1 MKVIYVGE
9 LTESNRVIRDVC
21 DELGVALEFSTE
33 LNVLDSDSIIL
44 DLSYVKKNMPVDD
57 SLKFLNENY
66 NGRVIIYAPNTDYTD
81 EALKLCYTNGFT
93 NVIRDYLSA
102 GVRKKLTEYLSQER
116 PVKIEQSLPV
126 PKNDNPMNGITKK
139 IGVIGI
145 MPRIGATTQAVQ
157 LVKTLSA
164 LGKKACY
171 IQENDS
177 AFLDSLELFFS
188 DVKKDNERGRLVY
201 QDIFFY
207 KDKNYA
213 YSQDYDYL
221 IYDYGNC
228 SNMEQLPAD
237 FYANDIRI
245 VVCGGNA
252 EEVAALTTLS
262 LQLYQDE
269 NIIYIFSF
277 IDPDDRSEVLDL
289 MGDRRERVFFAPF
302 TPDCFRLYED
312 SAKLYRELLGFRE
325 EQISKSKRGF
335 GWKRRR

>member
-1 MKVIYVGE
+1 MKVIYIGE
-9 LTESNRVIRDVC
+9 LSESNHVIRDVC
-21 DELGVALEFSTE
+21 NEMGVALDFSTE
-33 LNVLDSDSIIL
+33 LNMFDIDGIIL

-57 SLKFLNENY
+57 SLIYLKENY
-66 NGRVIIYAPNTDYTD
+66 NSKVLIYAPDTDYAD
-81 EALKLCYTNGFT
+81 EALKLCYANGFT

-102 GVRKKLTEYLSQER
+102 GVRKKLKKYLSQER
-116 PVKIEQSLPV
+116 PKIIEQPLPA
-126 PKNDNPMNGITKK
+126 PKINNPTIGVTKK

-157 LVKTLSA
+157 FVKTLSM
-164 LGKKACY
+164 LGKRVCY

-188 DVKKDNERGRLVY
+188 DVKKESDRGSLVY

-207 KDKNYA
+207 KEKNYA
-213 YSQDYDYL
+213 YSQDDDYL
-221 IYDYGNC
+221 VFDYGNC
-228 SNMEQLPAD
+228 ADMEQLPAD
-237 FYANDIRI
+237 FYANDLRI

-252 EEVAALTTLS
+252 EEVAALTMLS
-262 LQLYQDE
+262 HQLYQDE

-289 MGDRRERVFFAPF
+289 MGDRRERVFFAPV

-312 SAKLYRELLGFRE
+312 SAKLYRELLGFKE
-325 EQISKSKRGF
+325 EQLPKSKHGF
-335 GWKRRR
+335 GWRRRR

>member
-1 MKVIYVGE
+1 MKVIYFGE
-9 LTESNRVIRDVC
+9 LSENNRVIRDVC
-21 DELGVALEFSTE
+21 NEMGVVLEFSKD
-33 LNVLDSDSIIL
+33 LNVLDVDVIIP

-116 PVKIEQSLPV
+116 PVKTRQLLSV
-126 PKNDNPMNGITKK
+126 QKNDHPTIGVTKK

-157 LVKTLSA
+157 LVRMLST

-171 IQENDS
+171 IQENAS
-177 AFLDSLELFFS
+177 AFLDSMELFFS
-188 DVKKDNERGRLVY
+188 GVKKENERGRLVY

-213 YSQDYDYL
+213 YSKDYDYL
-221 IYDYGNC
+221 VFDYGNC
-228 SNMEQLPAD
+228 TELEQLPAD

-252 EEVAALTTLS
+252 EEVAALTRFS
-262 LQLYQDE
+262 NQLYRDE
-269 NIIYIFSF
+269 SISFVFSF

-302 TPDCFRLYED
+302 MPDCFRLYED

>member
-1 MKVIYVGE
+1 MKVIYIGE

-21 DELGVALEFSTE
+21 NEMGVAFELSTE
-33 LNVLDSDSIIL
+33 MNVLDIDGIIL
-44 DLSYVKKNMPVDD
+44 DLAYVKKNLPVDD
-57 SLKFLNENY
+57 TLKFLKENY
-66 NGRVIIYAPNTDYTD
+66 SGRVIIYAPHTDYTD
-81 EALKLCYTNGFT
+81 EALKLCYANGFT

-102 GVRKKLTEYLSQER
+102 GVRKKLMEYLSQER
-116 PVKIEQSLPV
+116 PVKTEQPLPV
-126 PKNDNPMNGITKK
+126 PKNENPMNGITKK

-157 LVKTLSA
+157 LVKILSTLC
-164 LGKKACY
+164 KKVCY

-228 SNMEQLPAD
+228 ADLEQLPAD
-237 FYANDIRI
+237 FYANDLRI

-262 LQLYQDE
+262 HQLYQDE

-277 IDPDDRSEVLDL
+277 VDPEDYSEVSDL
-289 MGDRRERVFFAPF
+289 MGDRRDRVYFAPF

-312 SAKLYRELLGFRE
+312 STKLYRELLGFKE
-325 EQISKSKRGF
+325 EQTSKSKRGF
-335 GWKRRR
+335 GWRRRR

>member
-1 MKVIYVGE
+1 MKVIYIGE

-21 DELGVALEFSTE
+21 DEMGVALEFSTE
-33 LNVLDSDSIIL
+33 LNVLSSDGIIL
-44 DLSYVKKNMPVDD
+44 GLSYVKKNMPVED
-57 SLKFLNENY
+57 SLKFLKENY
-66 NGRVIIYAPNTDYTD
+66 NGRVIIYAPNTDSID

-93 NVIRDYLSA
+93 NFIRDYLSA
-102 GVRKKLTEYLSQER
+102 GVRKKLKEYLSQER
-116 PVKIEQSLPV
+116 SVIIEQPISV
-126 PKNDNPMNGITKK
+126 PKSDDPMNGITKK

-145 MPRIGATTQAVQ
+145 MPRIGATTQTVQ
-157 LVKTLSA
+157 LVRMLST

-171 IQENDS
+171 IQENAS
-177 AFLDSLELFFS
+177 AFLDSMELFFS
-188 DVKKDNERGRLVY
+188 DVKKENERGRLVY

-213 YSQDYDYL
+213 YSQNYDYL
-221 IYDYGNC
+221 VFDYGNC
-228 SNMEQLPAD
+228 GELEQLPAD
-237 FYANDIRI
+237 FYANDSRI

-252 EEVAALTTLS
+252 EEVAALTRLS
-262 LQLYQDE
+262 NQLYRDE
-269 NIIYIFSF
+269 NISFIFSF

>member
-1 MKVIYVGE
+1 MKVIYFGE
-9 LTESNRVIRDVC
+9 PSENNRVIRDVC
-21 DELGVALEFSTE
+21 DEMGVALEFSTD
-33 LNVLDSDSIIL
+33 LNVLDSDGIIL
-44 DLSYVKKNMPVDD
+44 GLSYLKKNMPVED

-66 NGRVIIYAPNTDYTD
+66 NGIVIIYAPNTDYTD
-81 EALKLCYTNGFT
+81 EALKLCCANGFT

-102 GVRKKLTEYLSQER
+102 GVRKKLMEYLSQER
-116 PVKIEQSLPV
+116 PVKTEQPLPV
-126 PKNDNPMNGITKK
+126 TKNENPMNGITKK

-145 MPRIGATTQAVQ
+145 MPRIGTTTQAVQ

-188 DVKKDNERGRLVY
+188 EVKKDNERGRLVY

-221 IYDYGNC
+221 VFDYGNC
-228 SNMEQLPAD
+228 ADLEQLPAD
-237 FYANDIRI
+237 FYANDLRI
-245 VVCGGNA
+245 VICGGNA

-262 LQLYQDE
+262 HQLYQDE

-277 IDPDDRSEVLDL
+277 VDPEDYSEVSDL

-302 TPDCFRLYED
+302 TPECFRLYED
-312 SAKLYRELLGFRE
+312 SAKLYREMLGFKE
-325 EQISKSKRGF
+325 EQTSKSRRGF
-335 GWKRRR
+335 CWRRRR

>member
-1 MKVIYVGE
+1 MKVIYIGE
-9 LTESNRVIRDVC
+9 LSESNHVIRDVC
-21 DELGVALEFSTE
+21 NEMGVALDFSTE
-33 LNVLDSDSIIL
+33 LNVLDIDSIIL
-44 DLSYVKKNMPVDD
+44 DLAYVKKNMPVDD
-57 SLKFLNENY
+57 SLIFLKENY
-66 NGRVIIYAPNTDYTD
+66 NGRAIVYAPNTDYTD
-81 EALKLCYTNGFT
+81 EALKLCYANGFT

-116 PVKIEQSLPV
+116 PVITEQPLPI
-126 PKNDNPMNGITKK
+126 PKKENPTNIITKK

-157 LVKTLSA
+157 FAKTLST
-164 LGKKACY
+164 LSKRVCY
-171 IQENDS
+171 IQENDY

-188 DVKKDNERGRLVY
+188 DVKKESERGMLVY

-207 KDKNYA
+207 NDKNHA

-221 IYDYGNC
+221 VLDYGNC
-228 SNMEQLPAD
+228 ANMEQLPAD
-237 FYANDIRI
+237 FYANDLRI

-262 LQLYQDE
+262 HQLYQDE

-312 SAKLYRELLGFRE
+312 SAKLYRELLGFKE
-325 EQISKSKRGF
+325 EQLPKSKHGF
-335 GWKRRR
+335 GWRRRR

>member
-1 MKVIYVGE
+1 MKVIYFGE
-9 LTESNRVIRDVC
+9 PSENNRVIRDVC
-21 DELGVALEFSTE
+21 DEMGVALEFSTE
-33 LNVLDSDSIIL
+33 LNVLNSDGIIL
-44 DLSYVKKNMPVDD
+44 GLSYVKKNMPVED
-57 SLKFLNENY
+57 SLKFLKENY

-93 NVIRDYLSA
+93 NFIRDYLSA

-116 PVKIEQSLPV
+116 PVKTRQLLSV
-126 PKNDNPMNGITKK
+126 QKNDHPTIGVTKK

-157 LVKTLSA
+157 LVRMLST

-171 IQENDS
+171 IQENAS
-177 AFLDSLELFFS
+177 VFLDSMGLFFS
-188 DVKKDNERGRLVY
+188 DVKQENERGRLVY

-207 KDKNYA
+207 KDKNFA
-213 YSQDYDYL
+213 YSQNYDYL
-221 IYDYGNC
+221 VFDYGNC
-228 SNMEQLPAD
+228 AELEQLPAD

-252 EEVAALTTLS
+252 EEVAALTRLS
-262 LQLYQDE
+262 NPLYRDE
-269 NIIYIFSF
+269 NISFIFSF

>member
-1 MKVIYVGE
+1 MKVIYIGE
-9 LTESNRVIRDVC
+9 LTENNRVIRDVC
-21 DELGVALEFSTE
+21 DEMGVVLEFSKD
-33 LNVLDSDSIIL
+33 LNVFDVDVIIP
-44 DLSYVKKNMPVDD
+44 DLSFVKKNMPDD
-57 SLKFLNENY
+57 FIKFLKENY
-66 NGRVIIYAPNTDYTD
+66 NSKVIIYAPKTDYID

-102 GVRKKLTEYLSQER
+102 GVRKKLKEYLSQER
-116 PVKIEQSLPV
+116 SVIIEQPISV
-126 PKNDNPMNGITKK
+126 PKSDDPMNGITKK

-145 MPRIGATTQAVQ
+145 MPRIGATTQTVQ
-157 LVKTLSA
+157 LVRMLST

-171 IQENDS
+171 IQENAS
-177 AFLDSLELFFS
+177 AFLDSMELFFS
-188 DVKKDNERGRLVY
+188 DVKKENERGRLVY

-213 YSQDYDYL
+213 YSQNYDYL
-221 IYDYGNC
+221 VFDYGNC
-228 SNMEQLPAD
+228 AELEQLPAD

-252 EEVAALTTLS
+252 EEVAALTRFS
-262 LQLYQDE
+262 NQLYRDE
-269 NIIYIFSF
+269 SISFVFSF

-312 SAKLYRELLGFRE
+312 SAKLYHELLGFKE
-325 EQISKSKRGF
+325 EQTSKSKRGF
-335 GWKRRR
+335 GWRRRR

>member
-1 MKVIYVGE
+1 MKVIYIGE

-21 DELGVALEFSTE
+21 DEMGVALGFSTE
-33 LNVLDSDSIIL
+33 LNVLDSDGIIL
-44 DLSYVKKNMPVDD
+44 DLSYVKKNMFVED
-57 SLKFLNENY
+57 SFKFLRENY
-66 NGRVIIYAPNTDYTD
+66 NGKVIIYAPNTDYTD
-81 EALKLCYTNGFT
+81 EALKLCYMNGFT

-102 GVRKKLTEYLSQER
+102 GVRKKLMEYLSQER
-116 PVKIEQSLPV
+116 PVKTEHPLPV
-126 PKNDNPMNGITKK
+126 PKNDNQMNGITKK

-145 MPRIGATTQAVQ
+145 MSRIGATTQAVQ
-157 LVKTLSA
+157 LVKTLPT

-177 AFLDSLELFFS
+177 DLLDSMELFFS
-188 DVKKDNERGRLVY
+188 DVKKEDERGRLVY

-213 YSQDYDYL
+213 YSQNYDYL
-221 IYDYGNC
+221 VFDYGNC
-228 SNMEQLPAD
+228 TELEQLPAD

-252 EEVAALTTLS
+252 EEVAALTRLS
-262 LQLYQDE
+262 NQLYRDE
-269 NIIYIFSF
+269 NISFVFSF

-289 MGDRRERVFFAPF
+289 MGDRRERVLFAPF

>member
-1 MKVIYVGE
+1 MKVIYFGE
-9 LTESNRVIRDVC
+9 LSENNRVIRDVC
-21 DELGVALEFSTE
+21 NEMGVVLEFSKD
-33 LNVLDSDSIIL
+33 LNVLDVDVIIP

-116 PVKIEQSLPV
+116 PVKTRQLLSV
-126 PKNDNPMNGITKK
+126 QKNDHPTIGVTKK

-157 LVKTLSA
+157 LVRMLST

-171 IQENDS
+171 IQENAS
-177 AFLDSLELFFS
+177 AFLDSMELFFS
-188 DVKKDNERGRLVY
+188 GVKKENERGRLVY

-213 YSQDYDYL
+213 YSKDYDYL
-221 IYDYGNC
+221 VFDYGNC
-228 SNMEQLPAD
+228 TELEELPAD

-252 EEVAALTTLS
+252 EEVAALTRLS
-262 LQLYQDE
+262 NQLYRDE
-269 NIIYIFSF
+269 SISFIFSF
-277 IDPDDRSEVLDL
+277 IDPDDRFEVLDL

-312 SAKLYRELLGFRE
+312 SAKLYRELLVFRE

-335 GWKRRR
+335 GWKKRR

>member
-1 MKVIYVGE
+1 MKVIYIGE
-9 LTESNRVIRDVC
+9 LSESNHVIRDVC
-21 DELGVALEFSTE
+21 DELGVALDFSTE
-33 LNVLDSDSIIL
+33 LNVFDIDGIIL

-57 SLKFLNENY
+57 TLKFLKENY
-66 NGRVIIYAPNTDYTD
+66 NGKVFIYAPDTDYAD
-81 EALKLCYTNGFT
+81 EALKLCYANGFT

-102 GVRKKLTEYLSQER
+102 GVRKKLKKYLSQER
-116 PVKIEQSLPV
+116 PKIIEQPLPA
-126 PKNDNPMNGITKK
+126 PKINNPTIGVTKK

-145 MPRIGATTQAVQ
+145 IPRIGATTQAVQ
-157 LVKTLSA
+157 FVKTLST
-164 LGKKACY
+164 LGKRVCY

-201 QDIFFY
+201 QDIFFH
-207 KDKNYA
+207 KDKNHA

-221 IYDYGNC
+221 VFDYGNC
-228 SNMEQLPAD
+228 ADMEQLPVD

-252 EEVAALTTLS
+252 EEVAALTRLS
-262 LQLYQDE
+262 HQLYQDE

-312 SAKLYRELLGFRE
+312 SAKLYREMLGFKE
-325 EQISKSKRGF
+325 EQTSKSRRGF
-335 GWKRRR
+335 CWRRRR

>member
-1 MKVIYVGE
+1 MKVIYIGE

-21 DELGVALEFSTE
+21 DEMGFALEFSTD
-33 LNVLDSDSIIL
+33 LNVVNTDGIIL

-66 NGRVIIYAPNTDYTD
+66 NSRVIIYAPNTDYTD
-81 EALKLCYTNGFT
+81 KALKLCYANGFT

-116 PVKIEQSLPV
+116 PVKNRQPLSV
-126 PKNDNPMNGITKK
+126 PKKENPTIGVTKK

-188 DVKKDNERGRLVY
+188 DVKKENECGRLVY

-213 YSQDYDYL
+213 YSQNYDYL
-221 IYDYGNC
+221 VFDYGNC
-228 SNMEQLPAD
+228 AELEQLPAD
-237 FYANDIRI
+237 FYANNLRI

-252 EEVAALTTLS
+252 EEVAALTRLS
-262 LQLYQDE
+262 TQLYRDE
-269 NIIYIFSF
+269 SISFVFSF
-277 IDPDDRSEVLDL
+277 IDPDDRFEVLDL

>member
-1 MKVIYVGE
+1 MKVIYIGE

-21 DELGVALEFSTE
+21 DEMGVALEFSTE
-33 LNVLDSDSIIL
+33 LNVLNSDGIIL
-44 DLSYVKKNMPVDD
+44 GLSYVKKNMPVEE
-57 SLKFLNENY
+57 SLKFLKENY

-102 GVRKKLTEYLSQER
+102 GVRKKLKECLSQER
-116 PVKIEQSLPV
+116 SVIIEQPIPV
-126 PKNDNPMNGITKK
+126 PKNDNPMNEITKK

-145 MPRIGATTQAVQ
+145 MPRIGVTTQAVQ
-157 LVKTLSA
+157 LIRTLST

-171 IQENDS
+171 IQENAS
-177 AFLDSLELFFS
+177 AFLDSMELFFS
-188 DVKKDNERGRLVY
+188 DVKKENERGRLVY

-213 YSQDYDYL
+213 YSQNYDYL
-221 IYDYGNC
+221 VFDYGNC
-228 SNMEQLPAD
+228 TELEQLPAD

-252 EEVAALTTLS
+252 EEVAALTRLS
-262 LQLYQDE
+262 NQLYRDE
-269 NIIYIFSF
+269 NISFVFSF

>member
-1 MKVIYVGE
+1 MKVIYIGE
-9 LTESNRVIRDVC
+9 VSENNRVIRDVC
-21 DELGVALEFSTE
+21 DEMVVALEFSTE

-44 DLSYVKKNMPVDD
+44 DLSYVKKNMPVVDF
-57 SLKFLNENY
+57 LKFLKENY
-66 NGRVIIYAPNTDYTD
+66 NGKVIIYAPNTDYTD

-102 GVRKKLTEYLSQER
+102 GVRKKLMEYLSQER
-116 PVKIEQSLPV
+116 PVKTEQPLPV
-126 PKNDNPMNGITKK
+126 PKNENPMNGITKK

-157 LVKTLSA
+157 LVKILSTLC
-164 LGKKACY
+164 KKVCY

-188 DVKKDNERGRLVY
+188 DVKKENERGRLVY

-207 KDKNYA
+207 KDKNFA

-221 IYDYGNC
+221 VFDYGNC
-228 SNMEQLPAD
+228 ADLEQLPAD
-237 FYANDIRI
+237 FYANDLRI

-262 LQLYQDE
+262 HQLYRDE
-269 NIIYIFSF
+269 SISYIFSF
-277 IDPDDRSEVLDL
+277 VDPEDYSEVSDL

-312 SAKLYRELLGFRE
+312 SAKLYREMLGFKE
-325 EQISKSKRGF
+325 EQTYRSRRGF
-335 GWKRRR
+335 GWRRRR

>member
-1 MKVIYVGE
+1 MKVIYIGE

-21 DELGVALEFSTE
+21 DEMGVALEFSTD
-33 LNVLDSDSIIL
+33 LNVLNSDGIIL
-44 DLSYVKKNMPVDD
+44 DLAYVKKNMPDD
-57 SLKFLNENY
+57 DFIKFLKTNY
-66 NGRVIIYAPNTDYTD
+66 NSKVIIYAPNTDYTD

-116 PVKIEQSLPV
+116 SVIIEQPISV
-126 PKNDNPMNGITKK
+126 PKSDDPMNEITKK

-145 MPRIGATTQAVQ
+145 MPRIGATTQTVQ
-157 LVKTLSA
+157 LVRTLST

-171 IQENDS
+171 IQENAS
-177 AFLDSLELFFS
+177 AFLDSMELFFS
-188 DVKKDNERGRLVY
+188 DVKKENERGRLVY

-213 YSQDYDYL
+213 YSKDYDYL
-221 IYDYGNC
+221 VFDYGNC
-228 SNMEQLPAD
+228 AELEQLPAD
-237 FYANDIRI
+237 FYGNDLRI

-252 EEVAALTTLS
+252 EEVAALTRLS
-262 LQLYQDE
+262 NQLYRDE
-269 NIIYIFSF
+269 SISFVFSF
-277 IDPDDRSEVLDL
+277 IDPDDHSEVLDL
-289 MGDRRERVFFAPF
+289 MGDRRERVLFAPF

-312 SAKLYRELLGFRE
+312 SAKLYRELLGFKE
-325 EQISKSKRGF
+325 EQTSKSKRGF